1 MPSLASTASRASRH
15 EDTRGWLGYNGQ
27 LHEPGAAW
35 QFLGNGYRI
44 YNPVLM
50 RFHSPDSLSP
60 FGKGGINPYSYVIG
74 DPVNNADPSGH
85 MLLPIAGL
93 LAAGT
98 IAMVGTAIVAGL
110 KGQKPSAMLL
120 GVLAGALAIGTAGT
134 LGMHAMRSARLA
146 RASRVQVP
154 YKTLGPGEV
163 MVWRGPKFDTVRIH
177 GDPATS
183 EWGGRILNG
192 VELAHTVK
200 AAGTGRL
207 RQKDI
212 HLQSCYGAV
221 GGKASQG
228 QVLADTLG
236 VEVTAHLGRVNSK
249 PGSRMLTTAS
259 DTVLFKPQTGAAKRA
274 SAIRNRRMNQEV
286 ADWYRQY
293 NQ

>member
-1 MPSLASTASRASRH
+1 MPSLASPAPRASRQG
-15 EDTRGWLGYNGQ
+15 DTRSWLGYNGQ

-60 FGKGGINPYSYVIG
+60 FGKGGINSYSYVVG

-93 LAAGT
+93 LALGT
-98 IAMVGTAIVAGL
+98 VAMVGTAIVAGL
-110 KGQKPSAMLL
+110 KGQKQSALLL
-120 GVLAGALAIGTAGT
+120 GVLAGAFAVGAAGAV
-134 LGMHAMRSARLA
+134 GMHAMRSARLA

-236 VEVTAHLGRVNSK
+236 VEVTAYLGRVNSK
-249 PGSRMLTTAS
+249 PGNRMLTTAS
-259 DTVLFKPQTGAAKRA
+259 EAVRFKPQTGAAKRA
-274 SAIRNRRMNQEV
+274 SAIRNRQLNQEV

-293 NQ
+293 DR